1 MQVSVLFGTFLSAW
15 VAVTSPVLVEM
26 LGLNLLTSGI
36 KWTLFILCCGSIFIT
51 KLFAV
56 PSHTQYDLPC
66 VSFRPLTPQAWVLLI
81 ATLSWNSRRDQIGNP
96 ISRIPVAEISL

>member
-51 KLFAV
+51 KLSALH
-56 PSHTQYDLPC
+56 SHTQYDLSC
-66 VSFRPLTPQAWVLLI
+66 VSFRHLTPQMGPPHRNVF
-81 ATLSWNSRRDQIGNP
+81 
-96 ISRIPVAEISL
+96 